1 MNDEIAELKHQL
13 EGANSEIDKK
23 SKLLG
28 HVGSYWMF
36 NITWLVVTVL
46 T

>member
-1 MNDEIAELKHQL
+1 MSDEIAELKHQL
-13 EGANSEIDKK
+13 KEANSEINKK

-36 NITWLVVTVL
+36 NITWLVVTL
-46 T
+46 LM